1 MKLCCDC
8 DRHSKN
14 SIVLFAK
21 LCFFAIAIFAIHFI
35 TQNQAS
41 NNFALLVMNQLTTE
55 SNRGPPITS
64 LDNFM
69 QRYSSLLAQMIYS
82 IFCRA
87 YPQSHPKFD
96 AVFREKVL
104 QTCTRWICGIQ
115 LSPGQAKKWNLI
127 RLEPEDFRPTGNQNR
142 TRDPTKEALVKEVE
156 GRDPRTIW
164 FSHRFWCVDPGSKG
178 SREKQERPSVLI
190 LKMTKG
196 PEKNLDF
203 KPVLK
208 NLKMWIEWRWGEE
221 QMRWDHFWKR
231 RNRKCHKMSLI
242 ALPVYIISEKANLI
256 WLGYRLS

>member
-1 MKLCCDC
+1 MLRVQAD
-8 DRHSKN
+8 
-14 SIVLFAK
+14 VLY
-21 LCFFAIAIFAIHFI
+21 
-35 TQNQAS
+35 NQAS

-55 SNRGPPITS
+55 SNWGPPITS

-115 LSPGQAKKWNLI
+115 LSPGQAKKWNLE
-127 RLEPEDFRPTGNQNR
+127 RLEPEDFRPTGNQTR
-142 TRDPTKEALVKEVE
+142 TRDPAKEALVKEVE

-164 FSHRFWCVDPGSKG
+164 FVHRFWCVDPWSKG
-178 SREKQERPSVLI
+178 SREKLERQSVLI
-190 LKMTKG
+190 LKMEKG
-196 PEKNLDF
+196 AKKNLDF

-208 NLKMWIEWRWGEE
+208 N
-221 QMRWDHFWKR
+221 
-231 RNRKCHKMSLI
+231 
-242 ALPVYIISEKANLI
+242 
-256 WLGYRLS
+256 